1 MLLMVVIGKC
11 PYFRFN
17 INATSSSVIID
28 ADEKIV
34 DLLAKLYSLIS
45 IY

>member
-1 MLLMVVIGKC
+1 MLFMLVVVKC
-11 PYFRFN
+11 PYFRLN
-17 INATSSSVIID
+17 INATFSSVIID

-34 DLLAKLYSLIS
+34 DLLAKLYSLS